1 MRLLSTILYH
11 LLDHQFARR
20 RQQGD
25 VLDLDQSLRILH
37 THLTLILFYHP
48 RVQSVLVLVYP
59 IATDHLY
66 PDILPLLVDVPPLG
80 LDHPRRE
87 VPVRTMRINMI
98 TPGIVNPPEG
108 EPGIESLART
118 KDGNIQVQEEERKG
132 FDPMSWKG
140 NVTENGPREH
150 VRELM
155 EEACGH
161 GAVITAGVKLK
172 TNVGKGP
179 ERNKGLS
186 YSLRRLAQRR
196 RVWMMMR
203 IILRGTTD
211 ATDHLTYALHL
222 LLPHV

>member
-1 MRLLSTILYH
+1 MLRAIDIRSEAVVRLLSDFLDTVEFPHGAEHFCHELYSYLRSPYRKLKGYDEVAQICHLGLFVMICRLTKFPSTILYH

-140 NVTENGPREH
+140 NVTENGP
-150 VRELM
+150 
-155 EEACGH
+155 
-161 GAVITAGVKLK
+161 
-172 TNVGKGP
+172 
-179 ERNKGLS
+179 
-186 YSLRRLAQRR
+186 
-196 RVWMMMR
+196 
-203 IILRGTTD
+203 
-211 ATDHLTYALHL
+211 
-222 LLPHV
+222 